1 MRCKVCLKI
10 VRHPAKKTKVLQ
22 VCGHCQKNQTLNYM
36 CHDILHN
43 L

>member
-22 VCGHCQKNQTLNYM
+22 VCGYCQKNQWQLQWLPFNKGS
-36 CHDILHN
+36 
-43 L
+43 